1 MDIELSRLRNKNN
14 KAGYQKLESNEDG
27 EPDSG
32 GAANMSMSTRQARAY
47 GNKKGKGKANKYVDE
62 PEDEVDLLRGDEFA
76 DDEDHA
82 EAGQSGHDIPNK
94 VIIGLYRFAYAYAD
108 LEIV

>member
-32 GAANMSMSTRQARAY
+32 SAANMSMSTRQARAY
-47 GNKKGKGKANKYVDE
+47 GNKKGKGKANKYADE

-82 EAGQSGHDIPNK
+82 EAGQSGHDAPSK
-94 VIIGLYRFAYAYAD
+94 VII
-108 LEIV
+108 